1 MAAARRRKTTRR
13 RTGTSRSS
21 APATPVEAGPGQQL
35 WLLDVPFDERQAAS
49 SAGVRWDA
57 ARRCSVYV
65 GVDLPD
71 ELSVWSP
78 AAFSWAAWQAATETG
93 VWPDQP
99 GDGSFTL
106 RAHQRDAV
114 EQMGAAHALGRP
126 AWVLA
131 DELGLGK
138 TLSAI
143 AGIHALPADQ
153 RDVLVVCPVSVIP
166 AWREHLYR
174 YGTGGRRWC
183 VVSTDS
189 VKGLLSVP
197 ASALQAKTAK
207 TRNKRIVEQ
216 GTPTVAWD
224 VVVLDESHRF
234 KGIQTQ
240 RAKAQRKL
248 TAEAF
253 TIAMSATLGSTPLEL
268 TYLAPV
274 LGHVTG
280 TPVGDLAQFETW
292 AKQRG
297 FGIERGEFGTWTWD
311 ENPAD
316 LDRLRALLFD
326 PPTDGTVAVGLRR
339 RPDDLAGWPN
349 QDRVPRPVELEP
361 DAQRLYA
368 GAWTA
373 FRRELQLAKA
383 GKDPT
388 GGFAAALRFRQKA
401 SLLRVDAS
409 VQTIVDLIADGYRPA
424 VSVQF
429 LETLD
434 ATATALQARGVSV
447 ATMHGHQT
455 PDERETERRRFQT
468 GEAQAIVHTLVEGIN
483 LHATEPGAD
492 HLPRVTVIADARPSV
507 IQARQIEGRTQR
519 DGCRAPAIY
528 LYAPATIEHRIITRL
543 VERLTAMATL
553 HGDHTVLDD
562 LDDLLME
569 LAG

>member
-13 RTGTSRSS
+13 RNSTSRST
-21 APATPVEAGPGQQL
+21 APAMPILAGPGQRL
-35 WLLDVPFDERQAAS
+35 WVLDVPFDERRAAS

-57 ARRCSVYV
+57 ARRCSVYA
-65 GVDLPD
+65 GTDLPD
-71 ELSVWSP
+71 ELSVWLP
-78 AAFSWAAWQAATETG
+78 PAFSWAAWQAATESG
-93 VWPDQP
+93 VWPDEA

-106 RAHQRDAV
+106 RTHQHEAV
-114 EQMGAAHALGRP
+114 EQMGAAHTLGRP
-126 AWVLA
+126 GWVLA

-143 AGIHALPADQ
+143 AGIHALPADR
-153 RDVLVVCPVSVIP
+153 RDVLVVCPLSVIP
-166 AWREHLYR
+166 AWREHLRR

-189 VKGLLSVP
+189 VKSLLSVP
-197 ASALQAKTAK
+197 ASALQAKTVI
-207 TRNKRIVEQ
+207 TRNKRIAEQ

-248 TAEAF
+248 CADAF

-268 TYLAPV
+268 AYLAPV

-292 AKQRG
+292 AEQRG
-297 FGIERGEFGTWTWD
+297 FGIERGEFGKWTWD

-316 LDRLRALLFD
+316 LDRLRTLLFD
-326 PPTDGTVAVGLRR
+326 PPADGTVAVGLRR

-349 QDRVPRPVELEP
+349 QDRVPRPVELDAE
-361 DAQRLYA
+361 AQRLYD

-373 FRRELQLAKA
+373 FRGELQLVRA
-383 GKDPT
+383 GKDPA
-388 GGFAAALRFRQKA
+388 GGFAAVLRFRQKA
-401 SLLRVDAS
+401 SLLRVAAS
-409 VQTIVDLIADGYRPA
+409 VQTVVDLIADGYRPA

-434 ATATALQARGVSV
+434 AMEAALQGRGLSV
-447 ATMHGHQT
+447 AVMHGRQT

-468 GEAQAIVHTLVEGIN
+468 GEAQTIVHSLVEGID
-483 LHATEPGAD
+483 LHATEPGGD
-492 HLPRVTVIADARPSV
+492 HLPRVTVVADARPSV

-528 LYAPATIEHRIITRL
+528 LYAPATVERQIITRL

>member
-1 MAAARRRKTTRR
+1 MAGVRRRKTTRR
-13 RTGTSRSS
+13 RKSTARSS
-21 APATPVEAGPGQQL
+21 APATPLTAGPDERV
-35 WLLDVPFDERQAAS
+35 WLLDVPFDQRQAAS

-57 ARRCSVYV
+57 ARRCSVYL
-65 GVDLPD
+65 GTDLPD
-71 ELSVWSP
+71 EVAGWVP
-78 AAFSWAAWQAATETG
+78 ADFSWAAWQAAVESG
-93 VWPDQP
+93 EWPDEP

-114 EQMGAAHALGRP
+114 AQMGAAHALGRP

-143 AGIHALPADQ
+143 AGIHALPADR
-153 RDVLVVCPVSVIP
+153 RDVLVVCPLSVIP
-166 AWREHLYR
+166 AWREHLRR

-189 VKGLLSVP
+189 LKGLLSVP
-197 ASALQAKTAK
+197 ASALQAKTAA
-207 TRNKRIVEQ
+207 TRNKRIVEH

-240 RAKAQRKL
+240 RAKAQRTL

-253 TIAMSATLGSTPLEL
+253 TVAMSATLGSTPLEL
-268 TYLAPV
+268 AYLAPV

-280 TPVGDLAQFETW
+280 TPVGDLAGFETW

-297 FGIERGEFGTWTWD
+297 FGIERGEFGRWTWNED
-311 ENPAD
+311 PAD
-316 LDRLRALLFD
+316 LERLRALLFD
-326 PPTDGTVAVGLRR
+326 PPDDGSVPVGLRR
-339 RPDDLAGWPN
+339 RPDDLVGWPD
-349 QDRVPRPVELEP
+349 QDRVPRPVVL
-361 DAQRLYA
+361 DDQAQRLYA

-388 GGFAAALRFRQKA
+388 GGFAAVLRFRQKA

-434 ATATALQARGVSV
+434 ALATALAGRGVAV
-447 ATMHGHQT
+447 AVMHGSQSPT
-455 PDERETERRRFQT
+455 ERETARRRFQT

-492 HLPRVTVIADARPSV
+492 RVPRVSVVADARPSV

-519 DGCRAPAIY
+519 DGCRAPALY
-528 LYAPATIEHRIITRL
+528 LYAPATVEQRIVTRL

-553 HGDHTVLDD
+553 HGDHTTLDD
-562 LDDLLME
+562 LDELLIE
-569 LAG
+569 LAT

>member
-21 APATPVEAGPGQQL
+21 APATPIEAGPGQRL

-65 GVDLPD
+65 GADLPD
-71 ELSVWSP
+71 ELRVWLP
-78 AAFSWAAWQAATETG
+78 VDFSWAAWQAATETG
-93 VWPDQP
+93 VWPDEA

-106 RAHQRDAV
+106 RAHQHDAV

-126 AWVLA
+126 GWVLA

-143 AGIHALPADQ
+143 AGIQALPADQ
-153 RDVLVVCPVSVIP
+153 RDVLVVCPLSVIP
-166 AWREHLYR
+166 AWREHLHR

-197 ASALQAKTAK
+197 ASALQAKTVT
-207 TRNKRIVEQ
+207 TRNKRIVEH

-268 TYLAPV
+268 AYLAPV

-326 PPTDGTVAVGLRR
+326 PPTDSTVAVGLRR

-429 LETLD
+429 LETLN
-434 ATATALQARGVSV
+434 ATATGLQTRGVSV
-447 ATMHGHQT
+447 ATMHGSQT
-455 PDERETERRRFQT
+455 PDEREAERRRFQT

-492 HLPRVTVIADARPSV
+492 HLPRVSVIADARPSV

-528 LYAPATIEHRIITRL
+528 LYAPATIEQQIITRL

-553 HGDHTVLDD
+553 HGDHTTLDD
-562 LDDLLME
+562 LDDLLMA
-569 LAG
+569 LAS